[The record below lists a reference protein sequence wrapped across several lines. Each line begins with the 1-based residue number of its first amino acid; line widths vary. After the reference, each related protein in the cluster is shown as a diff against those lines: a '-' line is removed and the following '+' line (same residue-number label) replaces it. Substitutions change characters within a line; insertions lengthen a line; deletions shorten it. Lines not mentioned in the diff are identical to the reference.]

1 MLQRIKKKMVDLEQL
16 RQIGE
21 NTDKEK
27 RKEKEKGKFPFL
39 REK

>member
-1 MLQRIKKKMVDLEQL
+1 MVDLEQL

-21 NTDKEK
+21 NKDKEK